1 MPRPDQNGSLL
12 ALGHL
17 LLGSLTG
24 IKISRRWAI
33 VCVLTRDPAETTGK
47 AGIVTGAAPWGRLVK
62 LRATKAALGP
72 PTKSENLLNPQSCH
86 STVATYLFFANR
98 KVAWEWSLQT
108 TFLNVHCFPW
118 TRCLH
123 PPLEP
128 GVSQHAAEVLRSAV
142 SSSLESPAGRRW
154 ELENREGKVMEGSLD
169 ACLIQPDPQHF
180 NNHLQENFCKF
191 FSSWPGD
198 SRCWICPV
206 STSFLLCVER
216 PLVPGVNNLIIN
228 LSYWSVRI
236 VCNLGMFPPH
246 WNCVGNV

>member
-47 AGIVTGAAPWGRLVK
+47 AGIVTGAAPQGRLVK
-62 LRATKAALGP
+62 LRATKAALVP
-72 PTKSENLLNPQSCH
+72 PTKSENLLNPRSCH
-86 STVATYLFFANR
+86 STVATYLFFGNW
-98 KVAWEWSLQT
+98 KVAWEWSLQM

-154 ELENREGKVMEGSLD
+154 ELENREDKVMESSLD

-180 NNHLQENFCKF
+180 NNYLQENYCNF
-191 FSSWPGD
+191 FPVGLV
-198 SRCWICPV
+198 ILGVEYAQFILHFCPV
-206 STSFLLCVER
+206 WSDPWSQES
-216 PLVPGVNNLIIN
+216 II
-228 LSYWSVRI
+228 W
-236 VCNLGMFPPH
+236 
-246 WNCVGNV
+246 